1 MLIVKDLAFSFY
13 LFIFAVRK
21 QLWHIFMSKV
31 DYDEQFERLWYE
43 NKHRLLKNDREY
55 REEVERY
62 KMTSGADWLLF
73 GIPAVVGIASFE
85 MITFESEMMRWVVSA
100 LITIVTFIASVF
112 VKSLV
117 TGGKPISDIEDR
129 IKNDCYKR
137 YTETGKI

>member
-1 MLIVKDLAFSFY
+1 
-13 LFIFAVRK
+13 
-21 QLWHIFMSKV
+21 MSKV

-43 NKHRLLKNDREY
+43 NKHRLLNNDREY

-85 MITFESEMMRWVVSA
+85 MITFESEMMRWVASA